1 MPLSTADNNSRAHP
15 ILHSILVLIGF
26 QLLGEFIQAS
36 FGLPVPGAIC
46 GMLLLLT
53 VLVIRRGVSIP
64 LRTTANDLFKYL
76 PLILIPPSVG
86 VMTQWD
92 ALTAQPFALAA
103 VVFVSTA
110 LGLGLTGYLFE
121 RLNRKAH
128 SDKKASS

>member
-1 MPLSTADNNSRAHP
+1 M
-15 ILHSILVLIGF
+15 LHSILVLIGF

-46 GMLLLLT
+46 GMLLLLA
-53 VLVIRRGVSIP
+53 VLIIRRGVSVP

-121 RLNRKAH
+121 RLNRASK
-128 SDKKASS
+128 SSNTSRKASS